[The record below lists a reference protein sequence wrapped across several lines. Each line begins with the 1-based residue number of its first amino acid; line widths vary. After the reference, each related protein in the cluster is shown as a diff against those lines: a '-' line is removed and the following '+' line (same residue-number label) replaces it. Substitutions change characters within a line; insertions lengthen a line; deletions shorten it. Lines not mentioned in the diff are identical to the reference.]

1 MDFHILGSLE
11 VVDEGRMVTV
21 SGSKQQALLALLLL
35 HANETLS
42 SDRLIEELW
51 GQRPP
56 ATAAKTLQ
64 VHVSRLRKA
73 LANGNGTSADLV
85 TRDHGYQLRLDR
97 ERLDAHRFER
107 LIVEGRAELAARR
120 PERAAATLERALSL
134 WRGPVLGDL
143 AYEPFAEREAARLGE
158 LRIGAIEEL
167 IDAKLALG
175 RNAEVIG
182 EIDALIAE
190 HPYRERLRAQK
201 MLALYRSDRQAEALQ
216 VFQDT
221 RVRLVGD
228 LAIEPGERLRRLEQA
243 ILAQDPALLLTRRAE
258 LPPQLDAGTPL
269 AGREQQLERL
279 RDEWRRAR
287 SGAGRL
293 ILITGEHGIGK
304 TRLAAELAAEVHAGA
319 GAVRY
324 DAGEGA
330 AARAHG
336 VRADDRPTLLVLDD
350 VDSLDGLADAIR
362 ALPLLV
368 VATAAR
374 ALPGAD
380 ATLELRPLDADA
392 VRAVA
397 REYVR
402 DGEEIPTARL
412 VAASGGN
419 PQRVRQHARAWA
431 HDAATRRLGAS
442 SMRAEAERM
451 SLRATEADVADDVV
465 ELRAL
470 DHRADARE
478 VVACPFKGLA
488 SFDIDDAEIFCGRE
502 RLVAELVARLV
513 GAPLLGIVGPSGS
526 GKSSALRAG
535 LLAALAAGVLP
546 GSERWRLRLLRPGE
560 HPLAALADSEPDDRT
575 TIVAV
580 DQFEEIFTACRDDEE
595 RVTFVERLVARARDR
610 RSVVIV
616 AIRADFYGR
625 CAAYPELARLLAAN
639 HVLVGPMR
647 RDELRSAIE
656 NPTRQAGL
664 AVDPELVD
672 ALVTDVDGE
681 PGALPLLSTTLL
693 ELWRHRDGRRLRL
706 SAYEHSGGV
715 HGAVAR
721 LAESAYERL
730 DDEQREIARR
740 MLLRLAGEG
749 EGDAVVRRR
758 VDLDE
763 LEDGGD
769 GAAAEVL
776 SVLTES
782 RLVTV
787 GEGQVEVAHE
797 ALLREWPRLRGW
809 LEEDVQ
815 GRRLHRHLSVA
826 AHEWD
831 VRGRDAG
838 ELYRGARLA
847 SVLDWAAGHEGELNA
862 AERAFVEESRAAT
875 DRSHRR
881 LRAVLA
887 GVGVL
892 LVLAIVAGIVALGER
907 GKAREEATAADAQ
920 RLGARALVEPAL
932 DRSLLLARQG
942 VALDDTVETRG
953 SLLAALLQSPAAI
966 GVLRPTGQSVESVA
980 LSPDGSTLAVGD
992 DFGNLVFYDA
1002 RTRRRLHMVEQAD
1015 ASAGPDD
1022 SGVYALA
1029 FSPDGRTLAV
1039 AQGARFDQEV
1049 TALDTRTYR
1058 VVARLDIPRDRQVD
1072 ALRYL
1077 PDGQALDAVV
1087 IDEPWAELLRLDART
1102 GQRLGAPVRIG
1113 TGGRSPPSFTLRANV
1128 TVTADGRRVVVPGTD
1143 ETIVRD
1149 AESRSHRASPARAP
1163 RRSHRARAQPRRRH
1177 AGGRP
1182 RRRLAAPP
1190 GPALGRDPH
1199 RNGAENRGHRAHR
1212 VRARRP
1218 HGRLRRY
1225 RGWRHHVGRAHRG
1238 GRRNARMGTGQ
1249 S

>member
-1 MDFHILGSLE
+1 M
-11 VVDEGRMVTV
+11 
-21 SGSKQQALLALLLL
+21 
-35 HANETLS
+35 
-42 SDRLIEELW
+42 
-51 GQRPP
+51 
-56 ATAAKTLQ
+56 
-64 VHVSRLRKA
+64 
-73 LANGNGTSADLV
+73 
-85 TRDHGYQLRLDR
+85 
-97 ERLDAHRFER
+97 
-107 LIVEGRAELAARR
+107 
-120 PERAAATLERALSL
+120 
-134 WRGPVLGDL
+134 
-143 AYEPFAEREAARLGE
+143 
-158 LRIGAIEEL
+158 
-167 IDAKLALG
+167 
-175 RNAEVIG
+175 
-182 EIDALIAE
+182 
-190 HPYRERLRAQK
+190 
-201 MLALYRSDRQAEALQ
+201 
-216 VFQDT
+216 
-221 RVRLVGD
+221 
-228 LAIEPGERLRRLEQA
+228 
-243 ILAQDPALLLTRRAE
+243 
-258 LPPQLDAGTPL
+258 
-269 AGREQQLERL
+269 
-279 RDEWRRAR
+279 
-287 SGAGRL
+287 
-293 ILITGEHGIGK
+293 
-304 TRLAAELAAEVHAGA
+304 
-319 GAVRY
+319 
-324 DAGEGA
+324 
-330 AARAHG
+330 
-336 VRADDRPTLLVLDD
+336 
-350 VDSLDGLADAIR
+350 
-362 ALPLLV
+362 
-368 VATAAR
+368 
-374 ALPGAD
+374 
-380 ATLELRPLDADA
+380 
-392 VRAVA
+392 
-397 REYVR
+397 
-402 DGEEIPTARL
+402 
-412 VAASGGN
+412 
-419 PQRVRQHARAWA
+419 
-431 HDAATRRLGAS
+431 
-442 SMRAEAERM
+442 
-451 SLRATEADVADDVV
+451 
-465 ELRAL
+465 
-470 DHRADARE
+470 
-478 VVACPFKGLA
+478 
-488 SFDIDDAEIFCGRE
+488 
-502 RLVAELVARLV
+502 
-513 GAPLLGIVGPSGS
+513 
-526 GKSSALRAG
+526 
-535 LLAALAAGVLP
+535 
-546 GSERWRLRLLRPGE
+546 
-560 HPLAALADSEPDDRT
+560 
-575 TIVAV
+575 AV

-625 CAAYPELARLLAAN
+625 CAAYPDLARLLAAN

-782 RLVTV
+782 RLVTL

-881 LRAVLA
+881 LRAILA

-892 LVLAIVAGIVALGER
+892 LVLAVVAGIVALGER

-1087 IDEPWAELLRLDART
+1087 IDQPWAELLRLDART

-1113 TGGRSPPSFTLRANV
+1113 VGRRSPPSFTLRANV

-1149 AESRSHRASPARAP
+1149 AESLRIVRRLPARLGEATALALSPDDGTLAVGRDDGSLRLLDLRSGAIRTATGSRTAAIALIAFAPDGRTAVSGDIEGGVTRWDVRSAEPVETLVGHRAELSSFAFTSDGDTLYSASFDRSVFAWDLDGARRLGRPFRAGSDNFRNPRYALSSDGRLLAHGQENGAVSVVDARTLVRRTEFPVSTVNDSAILGTAFVPGSHLLVVGNADGFLALADADTGRVKAPARTPWLGVHARHQRRRAAARHRRRQSRPALLVAAGRPPARQPAAPRAACQRRAAEPRRPPGRGGAGRQARGLGRPQPAPGAQARFRPGARHRGLLARRPTDRAGQRRRRPGVVDRGLDADHAPVWRTGRSDLVGHDQPRQPHAGHERPRRHRAAMGHRERKAGRRAARHAGTHRHRSVHPRRRRRDRRLRHRTGVPLGHPPRVARTPGMPDRQPDPDARGVGRVPARA
-1163 RRSHRARAQPRRRH
+1163 
-1177 AGGRP
+1177 
-1182 RRRLAAPP
+1182 RL
-1190 GPALGRDPH
+1190 
-1199 RNGAENRGHRAHR
+1199 
-1212 VRARRP
+1212 
-1218 HGRLRRY
+1218 
-1225 RGWRHHVGRAHRG
+1225 
-1238 GRRNARMGTGQ
+1238 
-1249 S
+1249 